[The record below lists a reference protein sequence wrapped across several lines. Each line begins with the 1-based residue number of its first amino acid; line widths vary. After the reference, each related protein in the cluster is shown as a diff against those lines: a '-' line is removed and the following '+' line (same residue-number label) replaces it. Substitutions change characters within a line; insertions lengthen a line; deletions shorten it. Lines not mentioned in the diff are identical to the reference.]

1 MSRTSRAIV
10 ISPDAYSQGEI
21 LRHREFDR
29 MTPGELREAERLVD
43 ALLPRLERR
52 RTRRYELHS
61 HGRRLAPRA
70 MFRRNLGTGGQLL
83 SWVWRRQIKEPRS
96 LVVLCDISGSMERHS
111 RLLLRFVQALSA
123 ASEVRTESF
132 VFGTRLTRVTRLLRD
147 RDRDRA
153 LARVAD
159 SVNDWAGGTRIG
171 ESFRTFNQTW
181 ARRSLRTSGVVIVVS
196 DGWDRGD
203 PALVAIET
211 ARLRR
216 NCHRLVWLNPLAGT
230 PGYQPLAGGMRA
242 AYPYID
248 DFLPAGTVASLERL
262 GEILGG
268 VRAGDTRRG
277 SEAAAH
283 AALPGTNSRRSPACR
298 LSSAVRPSTHPLRGH
313 FDEGTAR
320 HDRRLGVCRHRSR
333 RCRPGRRRPD
343 VRVGA
348 APRGR
353 RLLYARDGRIAGS
366 VSGGCVEG
374 AAAEEIDR
382 ARATGHARV
391 IRYGISDEQA
401 WDVGLACGGT
411 IDVLVEPVAPAVV
424 VDAARRSVG
433 SGGHGSAVVT
443 PLPADSPPG
452 TFGAHQ
458 PGDGAPPAA
467 ELVVRDDGTLEG
479 SLGSA
484 RPGRRAGRSRHSRA
498 PPRTVADR
506 RPR

>member
-1 MSRTSRAIV
+1 M
-10 ISPDAYSQGEI
+10 
-21 LRHREFDR
+21 
-29 MTPGELREAERLVD
+29 
-43 ALLPRLERR
+43 
-52 RTRRYELHS
+52 
-61 HGRRLAPRA
+61 
-70 MFRRNLGTGGQLL
+70 
-83 SWVWRRQIKEPRS
+83 
-96 LVVLCDISGSMERHS
+96 LCDISGSMERHS

-171 ESFRTFNQTW
+171 ESFRTFNQQW

-203 PALVAIET
+203 PALVAAET

-283 AALPGTNSRRSPACR
+283 AALPGG
-298 LSSAVRPSTHPLRGH
+298 RPR
-313 FDEGTAR
+313 
-320 HDRRLGVCRHRSR
+320 
-333 RCRPGRRRPD
+333 
-343 VRVGA
+343 
-348 APRGR
+348 
-353 RLLYARDGRIAGS
+353 
-366 VSGGCVEG
+366 
-374 AAAEEIDR
+374 
-382 ARATGHARV
+382 
-391 IRYGISDEQA
+391 
-401 WDVGLACGGT
+401 
-411 IDVLVEPVAPAVV
+411 
-424 VDAARRSVG
+424 
-433 SGGHGSAVVT
+433 
-443 PLPADSPPG
+443 
-452 TFGAHQ
+452 
-458 PGDGAPPAA
+458 
-467 ELVVRDDGTLEG
+467 
-479 SLGSA
+479 
-484 RPGRRAGRSRHSRA
+484 RRAGRRRGTRPIVGGDDRSTRPRRGRLPMKELLDTLDAWQADGAGRSAGPSSSGRSARRRDPRAPSCCTRPTAGSPARSAAAASRA
-498 PPRTVADR
+498 P
-506 RPR
+506 RPRRSSAPARPATPG

>member
-1 MSRTSRAIV
+1 MDFARALTLVDIADREQVRAAGAAIFVRRRDDRPTYDAAFDRWWRRRGSRLPSDFAPSTLPREDASADEQEVPGAASPEAGEQHAELGPDEHGTPIPADDDDGDDEAPIEGV
-10 ISPDAYSQGEI
+10 VVSPDAYSQGEV

-29 MTPGELREAERLVD
+29 MTPAELREAERLVD
-43 ALLPRLERR
+43 LLVPRLERR

-70 MFRRNLGTGGQLL
+70 MFRRNLGTGGQLV
-83 SWVWRRQIKEPRS
+83 SWVWRRQIREPRS

-171 ESFRTFNQTW
+171 ESFRTFNQKW

-203 PALVAIET
+203 PALVAAET

-283 AALPGTNSRRSPACR
+283 AALPG
-298 LSSAVRPSTHPLRGH
+298 SAGPTVSAPPSVVGGETIDPTAPRPLR
-313 FDEGTAR
+313 
-320 HDRRLGVCRHRSR
+320 
-333 RCRPGRRRPD
+333 
-343 VRVGA
+343 
-348 APRGR
+348 
-353 RLLYARDGRIAGS
+353 
-366 VSGGCVEG
+366 
-374 AAAEEIDR
+374 
-382 ARATGHARV
+382 
-391 IRYGISDEQA
+391 
-401 WDVGLACGGT
+401 
-411 IDVLVEPVAPAVV
+411 
-424 VDAARRSVG
+424 
-433 SGGHGSAVVT
+433 
-443 PLPADSPPG
+443 
-452 TFGAHQ
+452 
-458 PGDGAPPAA
+458 
-467 ELVVRDDGTLEG
+467 
-479 SLGSA
+479 
-484 RPGRRAGRSRHSRA
+484 
-498 PPRTVADR
+498 
-506 RPR
+506 

>member
-1 MSRTSRAIV
+1 MTDPAIVRSPFGPEVDGRRLLREAVGFGRSLRAAHLSIDLGAAVDFARALTLVDVADREQVKAAGAAVFVRRRDDRAVYDVAFDRWWRRRGPRLPDDYAPTALPGEDTSAEAEEAGGAPPEAGLERGEMRPDERGTPIPSEADDTGDDEAPIDGVV
-10 ISPDAYSQGEI
+10 ISPDAYSQGEV

-29 MTPGELREAERLVD
+29 MTPAELREAERLVD
-43 ALLPRLERR
+43 LLVPRLERR

-70 MFRRNLGTGGQLL
+70 MFRRNLGTGGQLV
-83 SWVWRRQIKEPRS
+83 SWVWRRQIREPRS

-111 RLLLRFVQALSA
+111 RLLLRFIQALSA

-171 ESFRTFNQTW
+171 ESFRTFNQHW

-203 PALVAIET
+203 PALVASET

-283 AALPGTNSRRSPACR
+283 AALPGSVGPAVDALPGIVGGETIEPTAPR
-298 LSSAVRPSTHPLRGH
+298 PLR
-313 FDEGTAR
+313 
-320 HDRRLGVCRHRSR
+320 
-333 RCRPGRRRPD
+333 
-343 VRVGA
+343 
-348 APRGR
+348 
-353 RLLYARDGRIAGS
+353 
-366 VSGGCVEG
+366 
-374 AAAEEIDR
+374 
-382 ARATGHARV
+382 
-391 IRYGISDEQA
+391 
-401 WDVGLACGGT
+401 
-411 IDVLVEPVAPAVV
+411 
-424 VDAARRSVG
+424 
-433 SGGHGSAVVT
+433 
-443 PLPADSPPG
+443 
-452 TFGAHQ
+452 
-458 PGDGAPPAA
+458 
-467 ELVVRDDGTLEG
+467 
-479 SLGSA
+479 
-484 RPGRRAGRSRHSRA
+484 
-498 PPRTVADR
+498 
-506 RPR
+506 